1 MKKTLL
7 KLIGVLILAAL
18 LITAGTGCGKQVLP
32 ADSSNNVT
40 VMTDKEKMLEAF
52 ALVNKAILNI
62 NQIKQGTLTSEYAE
76 PLMPDF
82 GVVKDETTFKKTL
95 KGISFKTRETYAN
108 GETKLFKAAADETVS
123 KLANVQWYPNE
134 SIKKSYFDNAEKLT
148 ITKKKEGTEFL
159 VNWKPVE
166 INTIDNIYMKYNYSA
181 ITVDKNGYLTVWII
195 NASKYAKDEKGNIT
209 SVTQG
214 AVTVRLSNYRE

>member
-7 KLIGVLILAAL
+7 KLICVLILAAL
-18 LITAGTGCGKQVLP
+18 LITVGVSCGQQALP
-32 ADSSNNVT
+32 VDSSNNVT
-40 VMTDKEKMLEAF
+40 VITDKEKMMEAF
-52 ALVNKAILNI
+52 ALVNKAILHV
-62 NQIKQGTLTSEYAE
+62 NQIKQGMLTSEYAE

-95 KGISFKTRETYAN
+95 KGISFKTKETYAN
-108 GETKLFKAAADETVS
+108 GETKLFKAVADETVS
-123 KLANVQWYPNE
+123 KFANVQWYPNE

-148 ITKKKEGTEFL
+148 ITKKKEDTEFL
-159 VNWKPVE
+159 VTWKPVE
-166 INTIDNIYMKYNYSA
+166 VNTIDNIYMKYNYSE

-214 AVTVRLSNYRE
+214 AVTVRLSNYSE